1 MRKLFYLLGFII
13 LLFATCKK
21 DELNKIDEPNAQTNY
36 FPLEIGNYWV
46 YKHFQIDTNGVET
59 ELEMTD
65 SIVVSRDTS
74 INNKNYFILEGVD
87 FPNSSQ
93 NWGIVSIL
101 RDSSG
106 YLVSENGAI
115 LFSDNNFTDT
125 LISRTQFVE
134 GDTFYVLSYKMERV
148 FNPVSVPAGIFNVL
162 NFKGSFYM
170 PNPEPGVEKTRYINT
185 YYANNVGKILQTY
198 FYASNPSYME
208 KRLVNYHVKEAGS

>member
-1 MRKLFYLLGFII
+1 MRKLFFLGFII

-21 DELNKIDEPNAQTNY
+21 DELNKFDEPNVQTNY

-46 YKHFQIDTNGVET
+46 YKHFRIDTNGVET

-74 INNKNYFILEGVD
+74 INNKKYFVLEGID
-87 FPNSSQ
+87 YPFSSS

-106 YLVSENGAI
+106 YLVSENGTI
-115 LFSDNNFTDT
+115 LFTDRNFTDT
-125 LISRTQFVE
+125 LISRTQLIG

-148 FNPVSVPAGIFNVL
+148 FNPISVPAGTFNVL
-162 NFKGSFYM
+162 NYKGTFYM
-170 PNPEPGVEKTRYINT
+170 PNPESGVDNTRYMNT
-185 YYANNVGKILQTY
+185 FHANNVGKILQTY
-198 FYASNPSYME
+198 FYSSATFYFE
-208 KRLVNYHVKEAGS
+208 KRLVNYHVKGAGS